1 MLRHLNVLSRLF
13 LRARMQVDLET
24 LYCVV
29 AGTLLST
36 TSGCSS
42 EAGGA
47 SAGVCGVAAV
57 STEASASALR
67 LAGLESSTAVSSAG
81 FNRLGAA
88 KKN

>member
-1 MLRHLNVLSRLF
+1 MLSRPF
-13 LRARMQVDLET
+13 LRARMQVDVET
-24 LYCVV
+24 LYCAV

-36 TSGCSS
+36 TSAACGSI
-42 EAGGA
+42 AAGA
-47 SAGVCGVAAV
+47 SAGVCGVEAA
-57 STEASASALR
+57 SAGASASALR